1 MQAYIVYFPTVLF
14 SVFFIFDVHTNYL
27 QLYFVSGSHSTPRST
42 PAEINTISQHS
53 TLLILTYCA
62 HWIVRLLT
70 VVFFFP
76 FRTLCE
82 ELSEQILG
90 VAIRQQRPVPR
101 KSRYFYFMQIT
112 IITQIELQIS
122 CFFYRANHDDQKYK
136 LLQKSVFFCFASLIV
151 SAHFECP
158 LLRRI
163 NPCRPR

>member
-70 VVFFFP
+70 VVFFLSFP
-76 FRTLCE
+76 HTVRRTLRANLGSCYQATTSSSAQIAVF
-82 ELSEQILG
+82 LSH
-90 VAIRQQRPVPR
+90 
-101 KSRYFYFMQIT
+101 
-112 IITQIELQIS
+112 
-122 CFFYRANHDDQKYK
+122 ANHDYNSNRTANQLFFSFVQTTTIKNTNYC
-136 LLQKSVFFCFASLIV
+136 KSVYFLFCDKTSLIV
-151 SAHFECP
+151 SAHFP
-158 LLRRI
+158 GLRV
-163 NPCRPR
+163 PPSSPT